1 MKNTTHDEPHQ
12 PASYTPQSGL
22 SSVDN
27 ALRLLHLIGE
37 RRALRVAEAADD
49 LDVARSTA
57 HRLLTALRRQGF
69 VTQDKPNGV
78 YRPGRALLEI
88 GLAAIGRVDIRHAAR
103 PVLEQLSEDTQETV
117 SLLLLEGDSV
127 RFIDCVEGSR
137 AVRVASRT
145 GIVLPAHCTAG
156 GKAILAALPGSD
168 LGRRYPTRQLDTR
181 TPNSI
186 STWGELQSELDEI
199 RDTGFAVNFG
209 EGESSICAVGMAI
222 YDLIGYPL
230 AAIAVAVPNTR
241 LENIEQA
248 REIAPMMVQAQAS
261 VRDAL
266 NETA

>member
-1 MKNTTHDEPHQ
+1 M
-12 PASYTPQSGL
+12 
-22 SSVDN
+22 
-27 ALRLLHLIGE
+27 
-37 RRALRVAEAADD
+37 
-49 LDVARSTA
+49 
-57 HRLLTALRRQGF
+57 
-69 VTQDKPNGV
+69 
-78 YRPGRALLEI
+78 
-88 GLAAIGRVDIRHAAR
+88 
-103 PVLEQLSEDTQETV
+103 
-117 SLLLLEGDSV
+117 
-127 RFIDCVEGSR
+127 
-137 AVRVASRT
+137 
-145 GIVLPAHCTAG
+145 
-156 GKAILAALPGSD
+156 
-168 LGRRYPTRQLDTR
+168 DTR